1 MSQWFCS
8 TVYVQNIKD
17 EMKTKKNILIS
28 VYKDFEQF
36 FDIPGGTNQDSNV
49 DDEETAAESQ
59 QALIKT
65 VRNKLYKMPTAA
77 LEKGSQKRPA
87 VARLNQLSLT
97 RKKNLQLDLEIE
109 RQADLRIERGADLW
123 VE

>member
-65 VRNKLYKMPTAA
+65 VRNKLQNAYCH
-77 LEKGSQKRPA
+77 
-87 VARLNQLSLT
+87 T
-97 RKKNLQLDLEIE
+97 RKGKPKNDQQSQD
-109 RQADLRIERGADLW
+109 
-123 VE
+123 